1 MKDLIKIL
9 QFMIKLPEKLILIES
24 KILEKVTDI
33 NVIKETLISGLIT
46 KV

>member
-33 NVIKETLISGLIT
+33 NVIKETLISGVIT

>member
-1 MKDLIKIL
+1 
-9 QFMIKLPEKLILIES
+9 MIKLPEKLILIES

-33 NVIKETLISGLIT
+33 NVIKETLISGVIT